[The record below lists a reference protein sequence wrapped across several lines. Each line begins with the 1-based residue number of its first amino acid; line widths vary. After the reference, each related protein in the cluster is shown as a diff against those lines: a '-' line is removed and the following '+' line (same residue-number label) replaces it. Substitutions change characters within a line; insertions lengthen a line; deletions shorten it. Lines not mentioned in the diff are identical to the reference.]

1 MTPNEPIPTPVNKD
15 WVELKLQA
23 SLKDYVTR
31 EVHDRDFKELRDEDS
46 AIRKDFATADE
57 KVSKIAGEAKTIA
70 AGKVGWVV
78 YCSLQAALI
87 GGLLAVIWGIFSK
100 AFGAPLG

>member
-1 MTPNEPIPTPVNKD
+1 MTKNEERSVTPS

-31 EVHDRDFKELRDEDS
+31 EVHDRDFKELREEDKS
-46 AIRKDFATADE
+46 IRKDFATADE
-57 KVSKIAGEAKTIA
+57 KASKIASEAKTIA
-70 AGKVGWVV
+70 SGKVGWVV
-78 YCSLQAALI
+78 YCSLQAAII

-100 AFGAPLG
+100 AFGAALG